1 VALAAAF
8 VEIDPARHDLKGFD
22 CGRASM
28 NAFLARQAM
37 RHMRLG
43 LSATWVL
50 TEATSATPQPV
61 AAYYTLCSATVQRDD
76 LPSSKGLPPYQI
88 PVVLLARLAV
98 ATAYQGRGLGEKTL
112 VTALRKARALSQAG
126 LPALG
131 VIIGVIIEAIDE
143 QALEFYRHVG
153 GFTSFP
159 GHPQRLF
166 VPMHALEAIG

>member
-1 VALAAAF
+1 LALAAAF

-131 VIIGVIIEAIDE
+131 VIID
-143 QALEFYRHVG
+143 ALDTHALAFYRHVG
-153 GFTSFP
+153 GFTPFP
-159 GHPQRLF
+159 GNPQRLF
-166 VPMHALEAIG
+166 VPMHALEALG